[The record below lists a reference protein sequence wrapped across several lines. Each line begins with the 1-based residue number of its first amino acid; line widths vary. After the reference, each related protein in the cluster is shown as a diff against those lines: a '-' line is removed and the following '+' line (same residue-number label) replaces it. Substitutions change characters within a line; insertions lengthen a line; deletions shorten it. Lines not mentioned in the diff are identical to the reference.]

1 VTPRGTDWSLA
12 GFVALG
18 LASGVATWFAG
29 APGDAWIVFAHAV
42 AGAALAAL
50 VVVKLRRVAPRLA
63 RLAARGERRAVDAG
77 PARGVLALALVAAVL
92 LSGAVWSTAGAGAV
106 AGYTLLF
113 WHGALGAALCLG
125 VLAHARVRAK
135 PLRARDVAGRRQFLA
150 LAGGAVAARWLQR
163 PVERALGLPGARRR
177 YTGSYPGFPVTSWVA
192 DDPAPL
198 GAEYRLAVLGRGLS
212 AAELDRGHELVATL
226 DCTGGF
232 YTTQRWR
239 GVRLAALLD
248 EAGVPAGATH
258 VRVIS
263 VTGYRWSFPLAE
275 AGRLLLA
282 THVAG
287 APLSHGHGA
296 PCRLVA
302 PGHRGFQWVKWV
314 ERIELHDGPDPGA
327 LASTVLSSL

>member
-1 VTPRGTDWSLA
+1 VTPRGTDWGLA
-12 GFVALG
+12 GLVVLG
-18 LASGVATWFAG
+18 LASGVLTWFAG
-29 APGDAWIVFAHAV
+29 APGDAWVFFGHGA
-42 AGAALAAL
+42 AGAALAGL
-50 VVVKLRRVAPRLA
+50 VVVKVRRVA
-63 RLAARGERRAVDAG
+63 GRRAG
-77 PARGVLALALVAAVL
+77 SGVAALGLVAAVL
-92 LSGAVWSTAGAGAV
+92 VSGAVWSTAGAGSV
-106 AGYTLLF
+106 GGYTVLF
-113 WHGALGAALCLG
+113 WHGALGALLGAG

-135 PLRARDVAGRRQFLA
+135 PLRGRDLAAGRRQFLA
-150 LAGGAVAARWLQR
+150 LAGGAVAVRAVQG
-163 PVERALGLPGARRR
+163 PVERALGLAGARRR
-177 YTGSYPGFPVTSWVA
+177 YTGSYAAGADFPVTSWVA

-198 GAEYRLAVLGRGLS
+198 GPGYRLAVLGRRLS

-232 YTTQRWR
+232 YTRQRWR
-239 GVRLAALLD
+239 GVRLGALLD

-275 AGRLLLA
+275 ARRLLLA

-314 ERIELHDGPDPGA
+314 ARVELHDGPDPGA

>member
-1 VTPRGTDWSLA
+1 
-12 GFVALG
+12 
-18 LASGVATWFAG
+18 
-29 APGDAWIVFAHAV
+29 V

-50 VVVKLRRVAPRLA
+50 VVVKVRRVARRLA
-63 RLAARGERRAVDAG
+63 RS
-77 PARGVLALALVAAVL
+77 GVSALVLVAAVL
-92 LSGAVWSTAGAGAV
+92 VSGVVWSTAGAGAV
-106 AGYTLLF
+106 GGYTVLF
-113 WHGALGAALCLG
+113 WHGALGAVLGLG

-135 PLRARDVAGRRQFLA
+135 PLRVRDVAGRRQFLA
-150 LAGGAVAARWLQR
+150 LAAGAVAVRWAQR

-177 YTGSYPGFPVTSWVA
+177 YTGSYPVGAAFPVTSWVA

-198 GAEYRLAVLGRGLS
+198 GPGHRLAVRSLRLS

-239 GVRLAALLD
+239 GVRLGALLD

-263 VTGYRWSFPLAE
+263 VTSYRWSFPLAE
-275 AGRLLLA
+275 ARRLLLA

-287 APLSHGHGA
+287 VPLSHGHGA

-302 PGHRGFQWVKWV
+302 PGHRGFQWIKWV
-314 ERIELHDGPDPGA
+314 DRIELHSGPDPGA